1 MEKKERSE
9 RKRGIMAHGK
19 TSPPI
24 SLPSSF
30 CYSEKLSEYVY
41 LKISKEKD
49 VNLDNLAESFICLSL
64 KLNKTIFL
72 HVNVS
77 HP

>member
-1 MEKKERSE
+1 
-9 RKRGIMAHGK
+9 MAHGK

-24 SLPSSF
+24 SLPSFF
-30 CYSEKLSEYVY
+30 CYWEKLSEYVY
-41 LKISKEKD
+41 LKITKEKD

-72 HVNVS
+72 HLNVS